1 MDFDFS
7 EEQKQLKDYARRF
20 LETNSSRSTV
30 RGVLDAA
37 ATHDP
42 QLWRGLADLGY
53 MGTAIPESYGGLGL
67 GYLELCVIA
76 EELGRSLAP
85 VPFSSSIYL
94 AAECL
99 LKAGSE
105 AQKQAWLPK
114 LASGKSIGTFALS
127 EQVGAVSASRMDCY
141 VSNGHLTGTK
151 LPVVDGMIA
160 DIGIVAA
167 RNEGGLVDLYLAE
180 LCGNG
185 VNRVPVSTIDP
196 TRGHARLTFDKAP
209 ATPIGNTGQGWPQ
222 IEEMFN
228 RAAVLFAFEQIG
240 GADRALEMARDYAL
254 ERRAFGRQ
262 IGSFQALKHMLAD
275 MYVAATLARSNAYF
289 AAWALSTDAAEL
301 PQAAAAARISAT
313 QAFQQCSRNNIQVH
327 GGMGFTWDSDCH
339 LYYRRSNLLAINLGS
354 ILSWEDRLIDQL
366 RSPIRA

>member
-1 MDFDFS
+1 MDLDFS
-7 EEQKQLKDYARRF
+7 EEQKQLKDHVRRF
-20 LETNSSRSTV
+20 LEANGSAARI
-30 RGVLDAA
+30 VLDTG
-37 ATHDP
+37 ATHDSH
-42 QLWRGLADLGY
+42 LWRTLAELGY
-53 MGTAIPESYGGLGL
+53 AGTAIPEPYGGLGL

-94 AAECL
+94 ATECL
-99 LKAGSE
+99 LQAGSE
-105 AQKQAWLPK
+105 DQKKSWLPR

-127 EQVGAVSASRMDCY
+127 EQVGAVSASRMECC
-141 VSNGHLTGTK
+141 VSNGRLTGTK
-151 LPVVDGMIA
+151 LPVADGMIA
-160 DIGIVAA
+160 DFCVVGA
-167 RNEGGLVDLYLAE
+167 RNERSLIDLYLVE
-180 LCGNG
+180 LSGNG

-196 TRGHARLTFDKAP
+196 TRGHARLTFDHAP
-209 ATPIGNTGQGWPQ
+209 ATTIGRSGEGWRH
-222 IEEMFN
+222 IEGMLN

-240 GADRALEMARDYAL
+240 GADRVLEMARDYAL
-254 ERRAFGRQ
+254 ARRAFGRQ

-275 MYVAATLARSNAYF
+275 MNAYF

-313 QAFQQCSRNNIQVH
+313 QAFQLCSRNNIQVH
-327 GGMGFTWDSDCH
+327 GGMGFTWESDCH
-339 LYYRRSNLLAINLGS
+339 LYYRRSNLLAMNLGS

>member
-7 EEQKQLKDYARRF
+7 DEQKQLKDYARRF
-20 LETNSSRSTV
+20 LDVHSSRSAV
-30 RGVLDAA
+30 RVVLDAA

-105 AQKQAWLPK
+105 EQKHAWLPK
-114 LASGKSIGTFALS
+114 LASGEFIGTFALS
-127 EQVGAVSASRMDCY
+127 EQVGAVSESRMGCY

-160 DIGIVAA
+160 DFCVVAA
-167 RNEGGLVDLYLAE
+167 RNDRGLVDLYLVE
-180 LCGNG
+180 FSGNG
-185 VNRVPVSTIDP
+185 VNRVPVPTIDP
-196 TRGHARLTFDKAP
+196 TRGHARLTFDNAP
-209 ATPIGNTGQGWPQ
+209 ATLIGKTGEGWRH
-222 IEEMFN
+222 IEGVLN

-301 PQAAAAARISAT
+301 SQAAAAARISAT
-313 QAFQQCSRNNIQVH
+313 QAYQLCSRNNIQVH
-327 GGMGFTWDSDCH
+327 GGMGFTWECDCH

>member
-7 EEQKQLKDYARRF
+7 EEQKQLRDHARRF

-30 RGVLDAA
+30 RVVLDAA

-42 QLWRGLADLGY
+42 QLWRRLADLGY

-114 LASGKSIGTFALS
+114 LASGESIGAFALS

-160 DIGIVAA
+160 DICIVAA
-167 RNEGGLVDLYLAE
+167 RNEGGLVDLYLVE
-180 LCGNG
+180 LSGIG
-185 VNRVPVSTIDP
+185 VNRVPVATIDP

-209 ATPIGNTGQGWPQ
+209 ATPIGKTGQGWPQ
-222 IEEMFN
+222 IEEMLN

-313 QAFQQCSRNNIQVH
+313 QAFQLCSRNNIQVH

-354 ILSWEDRLIDQL
+354 ILSWEDRLIDRL

>member
-30 RGVLDAA
+30 RVVLDAA

-42 QLWRGLADLGY
+42 QLWRGLGDLGY
-53 MGTAIPESYGGLGL
+53 MGTAIPESYGGMGL

-114 LASGKSIGTFALS
+114 LASGASIGTFALS

-160 DIGIVAA
+160 TSASW
-167 RNEGGLVDLYLAE
+167 LLA
-180 LCGNG
+180 
-185 VNRVPVSTIDP
+185 
-196 TRGHARLTFDKAP
+196 TRGVWSTCIL
-209 ATPIGNTGQGWPQ
+209 W
-222 IEEMFN
+222 
-228 RAAVLFAFEQIG
+228 
-240 GADRALEMARDYAL
+240 
-254 ERRAFGRQ
+254 
-262 IGSFQALKHMLAD
+262 SFPETA
-275 MYVAATLARSNAYF
+275 
-289 AAWALSTDAAEL
+289 
-301 PQAAAAARISAT
+301 
-313 QAFQQCSRNNIQVH
+313 
-327 GGMGFTWDSDCH
+327 
-339 LYYRRSNLLAINLGS
+339 
-354 ILSWEDRLIDQL
+354 
-366 RSPIRA
+366 